1 MVNRAVFLDR
11 DGVINQP
18 VVRDGLP
25 FPPASAADFQLIPG
39 VREACQSLKDAGFL
53 LVVATNQPD
62 VGRGTQTENAVRQ
75 MNETMCAELP
85 IDRVEVC
92 FDAAD
97 SPASPRRKPQSGML
111 VDAASALDIDLK
123 QSFMVGDR
131 WRDIDCGNAAGCTT
145 ILIDHNYNER
155 LRTQPSLRS
164 RSLLDAARHILK
176 TPALESLK
184 VKIYADGADR
194 DSMLALYADPLISGL
209 TTNPTLM
216 NKAGVRD
223 YEAFARDIL
232 RVVRDKPVSFEVF
245 SDDFDEMRRQALK
258 IASWGDNVYVKI
270 PVTNTKAEPS
280 WDLIHDLAA
289 QGVQVN
295 VTAILTAS
303 QVRSTA
309 EALSRSTP
317 AVVSVFAGRIAD
329 CGIDPLPIMRSAK
342 QALAHLPQTE
352 LLWASVREVWNLFE
366 ANAAGC
372 DIVTVPHDI
381 LKKAIKTA
389 GTDLTQLSLDTVRMF
404 AGDAAIAGY
413 RL

>member
-18 VVRDGLP
+18 VVRNGLP
-25 FPPASAADFQLIPG
+25 FPPDEPSGFRLIPG
-39 VREACQSLKDAGFL
+39 VREACQSLKDAGYL
-53 LVVATNQPD
+53 LVVVTNQPD
-62 VGRGTQTENAVRQ
+62 VRRGTQTEYAVRLI
-75 MNETMCAELP
+75 NEAMCAQLP

-92 FDAAD
+92 YEPADSPSASRRKPRPGMLFDAA
-97 SPASPRRKPQSGML
+97 R
-111 VDAASALDIDLK
+111 ALNIDLN

-145 ILIDHNYNER
+145 IFIDHHYNEP
-155 LRTQPSLRS
+155 LRTQPVLRS
-164 RSLLDAARHILK
+164 SSLLDATRHIVRNQ
-176 TPALESLK
+176 ALEDLS

-194 DSMLALYADPLISGL
+194 ERMFALYADPLISGL

-216 NKAGVRD
+216 HKAGILD
-223 YEAFARDIL
+223 YEAFAKDVL
-232 RVVRDKPVSFEVF
+232 GVVRQKPVSFEVF
-245 SDDFDEMRRQALK
+245 SDEFAEMRRQAFR

-270 PVTNTKAEPS
+270 PVTNTRGESSLELVRELCAK
-280 WDLIHDLAA
+280 
-289 QGVQVN
+289 GVKVN

-303 QVRSTA
+303 QVRSVA
-309 EALSRSTP
+309 EVLYVRTP

-329 CGIDPLPIMRSAK
+329 SGLDPLPVMRAAK
-342 QALAHLPQTE
+342 QALAALPLAE

-381 LKKAIKTA
+381 LKKAMKTA
-389 GTDLTQLSLDTVRMF
+389 GADQEQLSLDTVRMF
-404 AGDAAIAGY
+404 ASDAAMAGY